1 MFYCINSFFYGN
13 VITIDLID
21 RGRLMKRFKKVYIE
35 TTNIC
40 NLSCNFCPKTSR
52 ELRFMEV
59 DSFKK
64 IIDDVKQYSD
74 YVYFHLMGEPF
85 LNKNLEE
92 FLEICKEAELK
103 VNITTNGTLINN
115 VKEILLKSKALR
127 QVNISL
133 HSFEAND
140 SKVTLEEYITNITS
154 FINEANE
161 NSNIICSI
169 RLWNMDTEELKA
181 CNSLNSNILRILEE
195 ELNIEFSLGER
206 LQEKSG
212 IKVRK
217 NLYVN
222 MAEKFEWPN
231 INLVNEEA
239 EVFCYGLRDQIG
251 ILVDG
256 TVVPCCVDS
265 EGNIPLGNIFK
276 TPLGDI
282 ITSKRALD
290 IYDGF
295 SNRKAVEELCKRC
308 GYAKRY

>member
-1 MFYCINSFFYGN
+1 
-13 VITIDLID
+13 
-21 RGRLMKRFKKVYIE
+21 MKRFKKVYIE
-35 TTNIC
+35 TTNVC

-52 ELRFMEV
+52 ELQFMNVE
-59 DSFKK
+59 SFKK
-64 IIDDVKQYSD
+64 IIEDVKEYTD
-74 YVYFHLMGEPF
+74 HVYFHLMGEPF

-92 FLEICKEAELK
+92 FLEICREAELK

-140 SKVTLEEYITNITS
+140 SKISLEEYITNITD
-154 FINEANE
+154 FIKEANE
-161 NSNIICSI
+161 STNIICSI

-181 CNSLNSNILRILEE
+181 CNSLNSSILKMLEDN
-195 ELNIEFSLGER
+195 LNIEFSLGEK
-206 LQEKSG
+206 LLEKPG
-212 IKVRK
+212 IKVRR

-256 TVVPCCVDS
+256 TVVPCCLDS

-276 TPLGDI
+276 NSMSEI
-282 ITSKRALD
+282 INSKRAMD

-295 SNRKAVEELCKRC
+295 SRRRAVEELCKKC